1 MGDMFNSILSGAGNV
16 RDSFLGPGYD
26 YYKSINAPSEM
37 GMSENGSLGTLANNI
52 SGLISYVEVL
62 VSGKGNASKTG
73 GPLGNK
79 FFLKTAAKC
88 KETTIDKFKRD
99 RANKEKKKE
108 EEKDVK
114 KVDRYIYINNVP
126 DGTIPFISAGMGG
139 ASFGS
144 LKGLIPGAIGNLGAL
159 NPSQMFASFSMG
171 SYPDCAPITMETVNN
186 DNQRGTETRHLALIE
201 VEDMNPCW
209 FSNRVNPVSGK
220 SCREVFTEQSTSA
233 NTAGQPPS
241 FLKDNNDMAY
251 PNETRSPY
259 SFNLG
264 VSTNQN
270 ESTVLYYSPFSSSGN
285 GSTTAA
291 TTNLGPASF
300 FKSPLRSGGLLEE
313 TQGHDETQGH
323 EGHDESKGRDET
335 QGHDASQEHEDAE
348 TNTNGLLDRLSAVIR
363 SLNANTETGKN
374 KSKLPNDVVAQIYY
388 ASITILMLYILYRVL
403 YRKSKSRA

>member
-1 MGDMFNSILSGAGNV
+1 MGDMFNSIMSGAGNA

-73 GPLGNK
+73 QPLGNK

-99 RANKEKKKE
+99 RANKEKKE
-108 EEKDVK
+108 DKDAK

-139 ASFGS
+139 TSFGS
-144 LKGLIPGAIGNLGAL
+144 MKGLIPGAIGNLGAL
-159 NPSQMFASFSMG
+159 NPAQLFASFSMG

-186 DNQRGTETRHLALIE
+186 DNQRGTETRHVALIE

-220 SCREVFTEQSTSA
+220 SCREVFTEQSTSNA
-233 NTAGQPPS
+233 GGQPNS

-270 ESTVLYYSPFSSSGN
+270 ESTVLYYSPFSSSTSG
-285 GSTTAA
+285 TI
-291 TTNLGPASF
+291 NLGPASF
-300 FKSPLRSGGLLEE
+300 FKSPLRSGGLLEN
-313 TQGHDETQGH
+313 GNIH
-323 EGHDESKGRDET
+323 EEN
-335 QGHDASQEHEDAE
+335 QEHEDEDAE
-348 TNTNGLLDRLSAVIR
+348 TKTDGLLDRLSAVIR
-363 SLNANTETGKN
+363 SLNLNTNTNTNTESGKN

-388 ASITILMLYILYRVL
+388 ASITIIMLYIVYRVL
-403 YRKSKSRA
+403 YRKRRA